1 MLYPSIDNLLEK
13 LDSKY
18 TLVTVAAKRAR
29 IMQQKNDPMVAKPHS
44 HKCVGKALEEIN
56 SGALSYTTDTEE
68 LAGLTSKNR

>member
-1 MLYPSIDNLLEK
+1 MLYPSIDNLLTI

-29 IMQQKNDPMVAKPHS
+29 IMQQKNDPMIAKPRS

-56 SGALSYTTDTEE
+56 SGVLSYTTEIDEQ
-68 LAGLTSKNR
+68 AGHSSKNR